1 MKNRMGIPAGH
12 AFRYAISK
20 SIKKVCILFL
30 MMLGAQIT
38 FAASNYQLS
47 SPNGHIKMEI
57 SIGGDIHFNVW
68 MGDELIVENC
78 TINMQVGQDNLGVS
92 PKVKKVH
99 RQEIDEQIRAVVPL
113 KNAVTPN
120 HAHSLTLEFAGN
132 YGVEFRAYDN
142 GIAYRFVLN
151 KKSTVDVSNEGMRL
165 QFPEN
170 FVAHISK
177 TQGFVTSYENPY
189 THMKISDYQATDE
202 MSYLPVLLESPKG
215 TKALLSESDVRDYPA
230 MFVKS
235 TGGNGLMAV
244 FPKCPEEWVPYGDR
258 SQQITKECGYIART
272 SGKRTMPWRFAVIG
286 NDADIAANE
295 MERILSGKCELTDTS
310 WIKSGKVSW
319 DWWNHWTVW
328 NVDFQVGI
336 NNDTYKYFIDFASK
350 YGIEYIL
357 LDEGWTKDVRDPYT
371 TRDEIDIKELVEYG
385 RSKNVDVFLWPTWL
399 PVREHFV
406 LIKYNADMGVAGLK
420 VDFMDHSDQ
429 WMVNY
434 YERVTRECAKN
445 HLLVD
450 FHGSFKPAGLEHR
463 YPNLLSYEGVR
474 GMEQGGGCVP
484 SNSIWLPFIRNA
496 VGAMDFTPGSMASVQ
511 PEYNYGTGVNPMG
524 SGTRA
529 YQMALYVVFES
540 GLQMLADSPTR
551 YMREEDCTRFIASV
565 PVTWDE
571 TRVLAAKAGDYIV
584 VAKRKGER
592 WYIGAITGENPQ
604 DINIEL
610 DFLKK
615 KGELICFKDGANA
628 HRIAVDYKCE
638 KQEVTPTT
646 TLRLQLARNG
656 GWCGIISR

>member
-1 MKNRMGIPAGH
+1 MMR
-12 AFRYAISK
+12 
-20 SIKKVCILFL
+20 KVTILIL
-30 MMLGAQIT
+30 VMLGAQMT
-38 FAASNYQLS
+38 LAAKNYLLS
-47 SPNGHIKMEI
+47 SPNGQIKMEVFI
-57 SIGGDIHFNVW
+57 DSEIYFKVW
-68 MGDELIVENC
+68 RAGEPIIEKCAVQL
-78 TINMQVGQDNLGVS
+78 QVGKESLGVT
-92 PKVKKVH
+92 PKIKNVRRH
-99 RQEIDEQIRAVVPL
+99 EIDEQIRAVVPL

-120 HAHSLTLEFAGN
+120 HVRSLTLEFAGN
-132 YGVEFRAYDN
+132 YGVELRAYDN
-142 GIAYRFVLN
+142 GIAYRIIMKRKGMMNV
-151 KKSTVDVSNEGMRL
+151 TNEVMRI
-165 QFPEN
+165 QWPKE

-177 TQGFVTSYENPY
+177 TRDFVTSYENPY
-189 THMKISDYQATDE
+189 THLKMADYQAADE

-215 TKALLSESDVRDYPA
+215 TKVLLSESDVCDYPA

-235 TGGNGLMAV
+235 TGENDLVAV

-258 SQQITKECGYIART
+258 GQQITKECDYIART
-272 SGKRTMPWRFAVIG
+272 SAARNMPWRYVVIG
-286 NDADIAANE
+286 SDTDIVSNE
-295 MERILSGKCELTDTS
+295 MERILAGKCEVEHTE

-328 NVDFQVGI
+328 NVDFPVGI
-336 NNDTYKYFIDFASK
+336 NNDTYKYFIDFASD

-357 LDEGWTKDVRDPYT
+357 LDEGWAKDVRDPYT

-385 RSKNVDVFLWPTWL
+385 RSKNVGVFLWLTWL
-399 PVREHFV
+399 TVEQHFE
-406 LIKYNADMGVAGLK
+406 LIKYYADMGVAGLK

-434 YERVTRECAKN
+434 YEKVARECSKN

-511 PEYNYGTGVNPMG
+511 PEYNNGSGVNPMG

-551 YMREEDCTRFIASV
+551 YMQEEECARFIASV
-565 PVTWDE
+565 PVVWDE
-571 TRVLAAKAGDYIV
+571 TRVLAAKAGDYCV

-592 WYIGAITGENPQ
+592 WFIGAITGEHPQ
-604 DINIEL
+604 DIEIRL
-610 DFLKK
+610 DFLNKN
-615 KGELICFKDGANA
+615 GELTCFKDGVNA
-628 HRIAVDYKCE
+628 HRIAVDYKRE
-638 KQEVTPTT
+638 QREVTPST

-656 GWCGIISR
+656 GWCGVIQ